1 MGIFDKKRMWRYEIA
16 PMYMELEAKPMTAK
30 SQTFFVLC
38 GLTSSEV
45 FSGNQFPQ
53 VGELIYLP
61 GFRSKHQVSSI
72 RVMRIGNREADSKK
86 YPATVYFDPATIQ
99 DEDYW
104 CVKPGKMR
112 TISEW
117 GWSTNH
123 YPSSYKAFGYE
134 PSDWKDK
141 KLKFKERDYVLGWTK
156 FGYEFMAQDGEV
168 YSRLDPKHSYL
179 EEWFPEVK
187 NHLERLKWSS

>member
-1 MGIFDKKRMWRYEIA
+1 MGLFDKTRWWRYEIA
-16 PMYMELEAKPMTAK
+16 PMYMELSAKPMTAK
-30 SQTFFVLC
+30 EQTFFVLC
-38 GLTSSEV
+38 GLTTNEV

-61 GFRSKHQVSSI
+61 GFGTRHQVSSI
-72 RVMRIGNREADSKK
+72 RIMRTASRELDSKI

-123 YPSSYKAFGYE
+123 YPSSYEAFGYE
-134 PSDWKDK
+134 PSDWKNK
-141 KLKFKERDYVLGWTK
+141 ELKFKERDYVLGWRK
-156 FGYEFMAQDGEV
+156 YGSEFIAEDGKE
-168 YSRLDPKHSYL
+168 YPRLDPKHSYL
-179 EEWFPEVK
+179 KEWFPEVE
-187 NHLERLKWSS
+187 NHLERIKRSS